1 MTERGPMSEQQEELE
16 PRWGTRE
23 GHSVRR
29 DPETAGRQFTATE
42 GGGDD
47 SDGDFVDEEPT
58 AVADEAGSNYPV
70 GPEDAAMHIED
81 EDGRPDD

>member
-29 DPETAGRQFTATE
+29 DPETAGPQFTSA
-42 GGGDD
+42 DD
-47 SDGDFVDEEPT
+47 DADTDGDFVDEEPT
-58 AVADEAGSNYPV
+58 AIADQAGSNYPV
-70 GPEDAAMHIED
+70 GPEDAAMHIEN
-81 EDGRPDD
+81 EEGRPSE